1 LGKLRIVGGSLR
13 GRRIAVP
20 DSAEVRPTSD
30 RVRESLFNILGDAV
44 RQSRV
49 LDLFAGSGALGF
61 EALSRGASSATFVEL
76 DGAVVQQIRRT
87 AAELGVEE
95 QVNVVRGDFGTQ
107 AAQRRLSGAYDLVL
121 ADPPYSVGGLQ
132 ELILP
137 ALRGL
142 LAAEGLL
149 VLEVERG
156 DAPPAAVGWRQ
167 VRSATYGR
175 ACLLFYRLDPT
186 SVDTG

>member
-20 DSAEVRPTSD
+20 DSTGVRPTSD
-30 RVRESLFNILGDAV
+30 RVRESLFNILGDEI
-44 RQSRV
+44 QQCRV

-61 EALSRGASSATFVEL
+61 EALSRGASSATFMER

-87 AAELGVEE
+87 AADLGVEA
-95 QVNVVRGDFGTQ
+95 QVSVIRGEFGSQ
-107 AAQRRLSGAYDLVL
+107 AAQRRLVGSNGLVL
-121 ADPPYSVGGLQ
+121 ADPPYTREGLH

-137 ALRGL
+137 ALKGL
-142 LAAEGLL
+142 LEPEGLL

-156 DAPPAAVGWRQ
+156 TSPPAAAGWRQ
-167 VRSATYGR
+167 VRVATYGR
-175 ACLLFYRLDPT
+175 ACLLFYRLDDP
-186 SVDTG
+186 SADAG

>member
-13 GRRIAVP
+13 GRRIVVP

-30 RVRESLFNILGDAV
+30 RVRESLFNILGDEV

-61 EALSRGASSATFVEL
+61 EALSRGAASVTFLEL
-76 DGAVVQQIRRT
+76 DDAVVQQIRRT
-87 AAELGVEE
+87 AAELEVEA
-95 QVNVVRGDFGTQ
+95 QVQMIRGEFGTQ
-107 AAQRRLSGAYDLVL
+107 AVQRRLTGPYGLVL
-121 ADPPYSVGGLQ
+121 ADPPYAGDGLHR
-132 ELILP
+132 LILP

-142 LAAEGLL
+142 LAPEGLL
-149 VLEVERG
+149 VLEVDRG
-156 DAPPAAVGWRQ
+156 ASPPAAAGWRQ

-175 ACLLFYRLDPT
+175 ACLLFYRLDLPFA
-186 SVDTG
+186 DPG